1 MSIISQCLRVKT
13 GLGQSSKA
21 SSEFGS
27 GRRTAVGMS
36 DATLKIQ
43 KVNFNKKLKFI
54 FKHHIEDMFVFL
66 NKKEW

>member
-1 MSIISQCLRVKT
+1 MLEGKT

-43 KVNFNKKLKFI
+43 KVNFNKKTKIYF
-54 FKHHIEDMFVFL
+54 
-66 NKKEW
+66 